1 MIAKRQQAFS
11 SGNDQEW
18 RKLRNKVKRE
28 IEKAKVDYHANRIRD
43 LQKTESRKW
52 YQQIKKVTKSGR
64 SELRLNIPGVQDD
77 DEKGKADA
85 VNEMFTKVSAHVPP
99 LNTAE
104 LPAYL
109 PAKDP
114 PPQLYPWE
122 VYSELKKIN
131 PTKSGGPDKIP
142 GKIVKEFAYELS
154 IPLTNILNASF
165 TEGIVPTQWKKGIV
179 VPVPKQSPL
188 SLDKLRP
195 ISLTSIFA
203 KVAEGFVAGWVI
215 DDIGDSIDMR
225 QFGNVSGVSTNHY
238 LVNLMHYLFS
248 GAEVSH
254 NVGTVVLTDFSK
266 AFDLV
271 DHTILIDK
279 IIRMGVRR
287 NIVPWICDFLHNR
300 KQCVRFNNTLSEDLQ
315 LTAGVPQGTKLGP
328 IGFQILI
335 NDAAANAESEY
346 WKYVDDLT
354 FAENNTGTMQGH
366 LQDDLHEFSKWSSS
380 NGLNLN
386 AKKCQALEINFSRAS
401 PHHADLK
408 IGSDKLEYV
417 DQAKILGLWLQN
429 DLKWQTQVDVMLK
442 KAYKRLFMLRALK
455 RFGFDQDELTVV
467 YKSYVR
473 PVIEYADVV
482 WHSGLTHKQACDL
495 ERIQRRACRTILGS
509 QFTTYTESIK
519 QCNLE
524 RLSERRVDHCLKFAK
539 GLVDNPRTSHLLPPT
554 RISTHGRNLRNANK
568 FSQPKIK
575 TNRFKQSPIPYFV
588 SLLNN

>member
-1 MIAKRQQAFS
+1 
-11 SGNDQEW
+11 
-18 RKLRNKVKRE
+18 
-28 IEKAKVDYHANRIRD
+28 
-43 LQKTESRKW
+43 
-52 YQQIKKVTKSGR
+52 
-64 SELRLNIPGVQDD
+64 
-77 DEKGKADA
+77 
-85 VNEMFTKVSAHVPP
+85 
-99 LNTAE
+99 
-104 LPAYL
+104 
-109 PAKDP
+109 
-114 PPQLYPWE
+114 
-122 VYSELKKIN
+122 
-131 PTKSGGPDKIP
+131 
-142 GKIVKEFAYELS
+142 
-154 IPLTNILNASF
+154 
-165 TEGIVPTQWKKGIV
+165 
-179 VPVPKQSPL
+179 
-188 SLDKLRP
+188 
-195 ISLTSIFA
+195 
-203 KVAEGFVAGWVI
+203 
-215 DDIGDSIDMR
+215 
-225 QFGNVSGVSTNHY
+225 
-238 LVNLMHYLFS
+238 MHYLFS

-300 KQCVRFNNTLSEDLQ
+300 KQCVRFNSTLSEDLQ

-335 NDAAANAESEY
+335 NDAAVDAESEY

-354 FAENNTGTMQGH
+354 FAENTTGAMQGH

-408 IGSDKLEYV
+408 IGSDKLDYV
-417 DQAKILGLWLQN
+417 DKAKILGLWLQN

-442 KAYKRLFMLRALK
+442 KANKRLFMLRSLK
-455 RFGFDQDELTVV
+455 RFGFDQDKLTVV

-473 PVIEYADVV
+473 PIIEYADVV
-482 WHSGLTHKQACDL
+482 WHSGLTHKQAGDL
-495 ERIQRRACRTILGS
+495 EHIQRRACRTILGR

-519 QCNLE
+519 QCNLD

-554 RISTHGRNLRNANK
+554 RISTNGRNLRNANK

-588 SLLNN
+588 SLLNK

>member
-1 MIAKRQQAFS
+1 MIQSYRFLK
-11 SGNDQEW
+11 
-18 RKLRNKVKRE
+18 
-28 IEKAKVDYHANRIRD
+28 EKYMYIYIYNTSQGDI
-43 LQKTESRKW
+43 
-52 YQQIKKVTKSGR
+52 
-64 SELRLNIPGVQDD
+64 
-77 DEKGKADA
+77 
-85 VNEMFTKVSAHVPP
+85 HVPP

-122 VYSELKKIN
+122 VHSELKKIN
-131 PTKSGGPDKIP
+131 PIKSGGPDKIP

-165 TEGIVPTQWKKGIV
+165 TGGIVPTQWKTGIV
-179 VPVPKQSPL
+179 VPVPKQNPP

-335 NDAAANAESEY
+335 NDAAA
-346 WKYVDDLT
+346 
-354 FAENNTGTMQGH
+354 
-366 LQDDLHEFSKWSSS
+366 
-380 NGLNLN
+380 
-386 AKKCQALEINFSRAS
+386 
-401 PHHADLK
+401 
-408 IGSDKLEYV
+408 
-417 DQAKILGLWLQN
+417 
-429 DLKWQTQVDVMLK
+429 
-442 KAYKRLFMLRALK
+442 
-455 RFGFDQDELTVV
+455 FG
-467 YKSYVR
+467 
-473 PVIEYADVV
+473 
-482 WHSGLTHKQACDL
+482 
-495 ERIQRRACRTILGS
+495 
-509 QFTTYTESIK
+509 
-519 QCNLE
+519 
-524 RLSERRVDHCLKFAK
+524 
-539 GLVDNPRTSHLLPPT
+539 
-554 RISTHGRNLRNANK
+554 
-568 FSQPKIK
+568 
-575 TNRFKQSPIPYFV
+575 
-588 SLLNN
+588 